1 MVNKRL
7 HAGCA
12 GFTLIELTVVIAII
26 GMLVSILLPGV
37 QMAREA
43 ARRVH
48 CQNSLRQLAI
58 ATLNHESAQRA
69 LVGHRFI
76 GSLQNRT
83 HDADRSAF
91 VQLLPFLEQANLES
105 QFGAPSRTFA
115 SENRDGFENCPAVL
129 RCPSSSVCRL
139 TNISVSFFYS
149 IGVNTS
155 TETSDYAGNGGFFS
169 PSYFP
174 NNFEKGRGAI
184 VAFKQFSR
192 SPIRLSSLTDGTSQ
206 TFLYWE
212 NSLPTLKRF
221 AGGEFVDLDTNIEDR
236 IAYSVGNEFITT
248 AFQGGTKSL
257 VYAWCGFRSGAIVA
271 VDANGTAGDPWQNG
285 AFNRTINVTN
295 NLAKPFSMHPGGAH
309 FVMADGSV
317 QFYATETDGKVVA
330 SQAMISDGL
339 KTLLP

>member
-115 SENRDGFENCPAVL
+115 SEN
-129 RCPSSSVCRL
+129 
-139 TNISVSFFYS
+139 
-149 IGVNTS
+149 
-155 TETSDYAGNGGFFS
+155 
-169 PSYFP
+169 
-174 NNFEKGRGAI
+174 
-184 VAFKQFSR
+184 
-192 SPIRLSSLTDGTSQ
+192 
-206 TFLYWE
+206 
-212 NSLPTLKRF
+212 
-221 AGGEFVDLDTNIEDR
+221 
-236 IAYSVGNEFITT
+236 
-248 AFQGGTKSL
+248 
-257 VYAWCGFRSGAIVA
+257 
-271 VDANGTAGDPWQNG
+271 
-285 AFNRTINVTN
+285 
-295 NLAKPFSMHPGGAH
+295 
-309 FVMADGSV
+309 
-317 QFYATETDGKVVA
+317 
-330 SQAMISDGL
+330 
-339 KTLLP
+339 